1 MTKLRFAC
9 SLLALAAGPVGA
21 AGPAPP
27 LDPATVQLPDLSS
40 TDPEVVNN
48 GGKFFAFVSPSLTY
62 AQAYED
68 IAECR
73 SFLPTGIMRPLP
85 SFVPWEEPSVRPP
98 VVYHPVGLA
107 AGILVSIIM
116 PKLERGQRNN
126 KMRRCM
132 GPRGYQRAA
141 IPEAAWKMLNEGDE
155 LQLIAKQAKLASAP
169 GLKLHEV
176 AE

>member
-1 MTKLRFAC
+1 MKFQYAFM
-9 SLLALAAGPVGA
+9 LAMLVATPALGAGNL
-21 AGPAPP
+21 PP
-27 LDPATVQLPDLSS
+27 PDPAAVQLPDLSS
-40 TDPEVVNN
+40 TDPEVINN
-48 GGKFFAFVSPSLTY
+48 GGKFFAFVNPSLTY

-85 SFVPWEEPSVRPP
+85 GFVPWEEPSVRPP
-98 VVYHPVGLA
+98 VVYQPVGLA

-132 GPRGYQRAA
+132 GQRGYQRVA

-155 LQLIAKQAKLASAP
+155 FQLIAKQAKLAITP

-176 AE
+176 TE

>member
-1 MTKLRFAC
+1 MHYSYAF
-9 SLLALAAGPVGA
+9 LLAALAVVPASAESGL
-21 AGPAPP
+21 APP
-27 LDPATVQLPDLSS
+27 DPASVQLPDFG
-40 TDPEVVNN
+40 TITPEVIKE

-98 VVYHPVGLA
+98 VVYQPVGLA

-155 LQLIAKQAKLASAP
+155 LQLIAKQAKLASAR